1 MPAVASA
8 AGSIQR
14 SRRHRRRRN
23 TGHVFLRE
31 SSDEE
36 RIADN
41 RGECEI
47 ASDVGLPRAGRK
59 TVVVVLTPERVAVAV
74 ACHLRDEPLQIVAE
88 GAEALDDRRAK
99 FVALALNELLIL
111 RKLVL

>member
-1 MPAVASA
+1 MPRGAPIGRAERQIAAVTSIMPAVASA

-31 SSDEE
+31 GSDEE

-59 TVVVVLTPERVAVAV
+59 TVVVVLTPERVAV
-74 ACHLRDEPLQIVAE
+74 
-88 GAEALDDRRAK
+88 
-99 FVALALNELLIL
+99 N
-111 RKLVL
+111 LVYFLV

>member
-1 MPAVASA
+1 MPAVTSA

-14 SRRHRRRRN
+14 PRRHRRRRN

-59 TVVVVLTPERVAVAV
+59 TVVVVLTPERVAVA
-74 ACHLRDEPLQIVAE
+74 ACNM
-88 GAEALDDRRAK
+88 K
-99 FVALALNELLIL
+99 LL
-111 RKLVL
+111 KLLS